1 MGAHTDNDLMKTGL
15 PNGNGH
21 QHMLDDYLLNNSN
34 NNNNNIPN
42 HITDH
47 DHQNNNNNNI
57 ADLYPMN
64 DNHLFIN
71 PIHENYH
78 YLFYHMF
85 DDTPD
90 TTETTIPT
98 THLNNTLPG
107 TPTISIGTFTTNES
121 VIGKIRNPWKNVIEK
136 AKDEKKKLNKEK
148 EKPKPVSANANA
160 RLRGAGGGAGGRGG
174 AEDPL
179 MSHRPRK
186 NSNVK
191 KDKKCQQLDI
201 PPELK

>member
-1 MGAHTDNDLMKTGL
+1 MGAHTDNNLLNTGL
-15 PNGNGH
+15 ANGDGH

-34 NNNNNIPN
+34 NNNIPN
-42 HITDH
+42 HVTDH
-47 DHQNNNNNNI
+47 DQQNNNI
-57 ADLYPMN
+57 ANFYPMN

-98 THLNNTLPG
+98 THLNNTIPG

-121 VIGKIRNPWKNVIEK
+121 VIGKIKNPWKNVIDK
-136 AKDEKKKLNKEK
+136 AKVEKKKLNKEK
-148 EKPKPVSANANA
+148 EKPKPVSANA
-160 RLRGAGGGAGGRGG
+160 RMRGAGGGGAGGRGG
-174 AEDPL
+174 GVDDPL
-179 MSHRPRK
+179 MAHRPRR

>member
-1 MGAHTDNDLMKTGL
+1 MGAHTDNDLLKTEL
-15 PNGNGH
+15 ANGDAN
-21 QHMLDDYLLNNSN
+21 QHMVGDYLLNNSN
-34 NNNNNIPN
+34 NNNIPIHN
-42 HITDH
+42 ITDH
-47 DHQNNNNNNI
+47 QNNNI

-78 YLFYHMF
+78 YLLYHMF

-107 TPTISIGTFTTNES
+107 TPTISVGTFTTTDT
-121 VIGKIRNPWKNVIEK
+121 VIGKIKNPWKNALDRVRV
-136 AKDEKKKLNKEK
+136 EKKKLNKEK
-148 EKPKPVSANANA
+148 DKEKPKATVSANARIRA
-160 RLRGAGGGAGGRGG
+160 AGGGAGGRGG
-174 AEDPL
+174 VEDPL
-179 MSHRPRK
+179 MTHRPRR

>member
-1 MGAHTDNDLMKTGL
+1 MGAHTDNELLKTGL
-15 PNGNGH
+15 AIGEAH
-21 QHMLDDYLLNNSN
+21 QHILDDYLLNHS

-47 DHQNNNNNNI
+47 QNNNI

-71 PIHENYH
+71 PIHENYQF
-78 YLFYHMF
+78 LLYHMF

-107 TPTISIGTFTTNES
+107 TPTISIGTFTTTES
-121 VIGKIRNPWKNVIEK
+121 VIGKIKNPWKNVNDK
-136 AKDEKKKLNKEK
+136 AKAEKKKLNKEK
-148 EKPKPVSANANA
+148 EKAKPVSTNA
-160 RLRGAGGGAGGRGG
+160 RMRAAGSGGAGGRGG
-174 AEDPL
+174 GVEDPL
-179 MSHRPRK
+179 MSHRPRR

-191 KDKKCQQLDI
+191 KDKKCQPLDI

>member
-1 MGAHTDNDLMKTGL
+1 MGGHTDNDLTKTGL
-15 PNGNGH
+15 SNGEAH
-21 QHMLDDYLLNNSN
+21 QHMLDDYILNNS
-34 NNNNNIPN
+34 NNNNIPN

-47 DHQNNNNNNI
+47 DHQNNNI
-57 ADLYPMN
+57 ADFYPMN

-78 YLFYHMF
+78 YLLYHMF

-107 TPTISIGTFTTNES
+107 TPTISIAGTFTTTES
-121 VIGKIRNPWKNVIEK
+121 VIGKIKNPWKNVIEK
-136 AKDEKKKLNKEK
+136 AKVEKKKLNKEK
-148 EKPKPVSANANA
+148 EKPKPISANARIRA
-160 RLRGAGGGAGGRGG
+160 AGGGAGSRGG
-174 AEDPL
+174 VEDPL
-179 MSHRPRK
+179 MSHRPRR

-191 KDKKCQQLDI
+191 KGQKVSTA
-201 PPELK
+201 